1 MNQATTDKTGERP
14 SILTSKR
21 PQTRPERSRPLSTT
35 WSTSAGTRVSA
46 CRKSSTSLDACSAPA
61 FICSARP
68 RDARMTRS
76 ARGRAR
82 CTVASRL
89 PPSTTMTPVPRA
101 RRSASASSAAAMP
114 SPSSSTGMMIDSF
127 DMRQGPAC
135 MRGILL
141 HGGRPAPRRSS
152 GGRGGLR
159 QRAAATR
166 SLAGGAAITVARDP
180 DRPTFD
186 IDVEQ
191 IGQVHAFV
199 RAVLER
205 QIEHLVEIAI
215 VDVAAPV
222 DRNQISAHDAVE
234 VGVEVRAAE
243 QIQVAIE
250 LAVGQEGCAEALDR
264 HVGER
269 VEPVENNPIALA
281 EDAPVILL
289 KRLLRRR
296 QR

>member
-1 MNQATTDKTGERP
+1 M
-14 SILTSKR
+14 
-21 PQTRPERSRPLSTT
+21 
-35 WSTSAGTRVSA
+35 
-46 CRKSSTSLDACSAPA
+46 
-61 FICSARP
+61 
-68 RDARMTRS
+68 
-76 ARGRAR
+76 
-82 CTVASRL
+82 
-89 PPSTTMTPVPRA
+89 
-101 RRSASASSAAAMP
+101 
-114 SPSSSTGMMIDSF
+114 
-127 DMRQGPAC
+127 
-135 MRGILL
+135 
-141 HGGRPAPRRSS
+141 
-152 GGRGGLR
+152 
-159 QRAAATR
+159 
-166 SLAGGAAITVARDP
+166 ARDP